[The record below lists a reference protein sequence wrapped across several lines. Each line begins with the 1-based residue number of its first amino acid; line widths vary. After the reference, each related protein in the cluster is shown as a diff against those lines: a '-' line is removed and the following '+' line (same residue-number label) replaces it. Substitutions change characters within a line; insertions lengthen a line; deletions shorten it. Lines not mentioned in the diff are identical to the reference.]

1 VQQPTQDDSQ
11 LVERACR
18 GDVEAYGELVRRH
31 QDQALATAYMILRDP
46 QEAQDAAQEA
56 FTKGFLALARFRPD
70 GSFRAWLLRIVVN
83 EARDLRAAR
92 RRRADLLTRASGQV
106 QAAAPAESA
115 EAVAL
120 AERRREALLE
130 SLFQLPEA
138 DRLVITCRYFLD
150 LSEAEIADVLGVA
163 RGTVKSRLSRAVARL
178 GPILRDIGPLVL
190 VGPPLERAL
199 EEAGHAA
206 LVQPGADVHQAV
218 LQRLA
223 ANSSSALPTSRFRT
237 RVQHV
242 ATTAGVA
249 AVAVLIGGVVLVS
262 GGHISPSRPETTNA
276 AGQSVIVYG
285 GDLADAD
292 RQELAQLF
300 GVEAGA
306 GPTQVVSRQELVD
319 TLTAQGIAVRPT
331 DEAISSVELVCG
343 PVGSGLQVQTR
354 NITRISAPAYA
365 GALLTAGVQDA
376 SVTIAAPASKPV
388 TGETALVGVFK
399 VFHSCSAGTELDP
412 RRTRLAYAQ
421 LNATADL
428 AADGPDMTRASA
440 VFLQALQAVVVGQA
454 ADAPAIENAL
464 NSAALQQGIA
474 MSDRTRGEMLGV
486 LEQLRA
492 LDYGRYAHG
501 YSIEELG
508 PDQVRVVARE

>member
-1 VQQPTQDDSQ
+1 MQQPTHDDSQ

-31 QDQALATAYMILRDP
+31 QDQALAAAYMILRDR

-92 RRRADLLTRASGQV
+92 QRRANLLARASGQV
-106 QAAAPAESA
+106 PAAGPADSA
-115 EAVAL
+115 EAAAL

-138 DRLVITCRYFLD
+138 DRLVVTCRYFLD
-150 LSEAEIADVLGVA
+150 LPEAEIADVLGVA
-163 RGTVKSRLSRAVARL
+163 RGTVKSRLARALARL

-190 VGPPLERAL
+190 VGLALERAL
-199 EEAGHAA
+199 EEAGHTA

-218 LQRLA
+218 LQQLGA
-223 ANSSSALPTSRFRT
+223 HPSSALGTARFRT

-242 ATTAGVA
+242 ATTAGA
-249 AVAVLIGGVVLVS
+249 AAMAVLIGGVALIS
-262 GGHISPSRPETTNA
+262 GGHPSRPTPATTNA

-300 GVEAGA
+300 GVDAGA
-306 GPTQVVSRQELVD
+306 GLTQAVSRQELVD
-319 TLTAQGIAVRPT
+319 TLNAQGVPVHPS

-354 NITRISAPAYA
+354 NITRISAPEYA

-399 VFHSCSAGTELDP
+399 AFPLCSAGEELDP

-428 AADGPDMTRASA
+428 AANGSDMTRASA

-454 ADAPAIENAL
+454 SDAPGIENAL
-464 NSAALQQGIA
+464 NSAASQQGVV
-474 MSDRTRGEMLGV
+474 MSDNTRGEMIGL
-486 LEQLRA
+486 LEQMRG

-501 YSIEELG
+501 YSIQELG
-508 PDQVRVVARE
+508 QDQVRVVARE